1 MAYPYKLESKLSLE
15 TVVLSEDLT
24 GGFEKTW
31 VELGVIWGHVEA
43 RSGRIREAR
52 AGELSR
58 MQFRI
63 IVRAAPFSSGAR
75 PKAGQ
80 RFRDANRLYSIEA
93 VALADASG
101 LYLECWASEEQLT

>member
-1 MAYPYKLESKLSLE
+1 MGKPPELRTKLFLE

-24 GGFEKTW
+24 GGFGEDW
-31 VELGVIWGHVEA
+31 VTLGTMWGDVRP

-52 AGELSR
+52 AGDLSS

-63 IVRAAPFSSGAR
+63 VVRAAPFGSPSR

-80 RFRDANRLYSIEA
+80 RFRDAERIYSIEA

-101 LYLECWASEEQLT
+101 LYLECWASEEQFT

>member
-1 MAYPYKLESKLSLE
+1 MAKPYKLETKLFLE

-24 GGFEKTW
+24 GGFEETW
-31 VELGVIWGHVEA
+31 VKLGTIWGHVNA

-63 IVRAAPFSSGAR
+63 IVRAAPHESGAR

-80 RFRDANRLYSIEA
+80 RFSDGDRIYSIDA

-101 LYLECWASEEQLT
+101 MYLECWASEEQLT